1 MITEEMKSTL
11 LDIETN
17 NPEGIQNLKALLKN
31 YSDIINKDQSTLSE
45 EEEQSLCD
53 LQDNIMI
60 LIFGPLYSQF
70 KFEYIQSDTIMDEE
84 ETFIEDLCKFYFGQ
98 QMKDYIIFLLMIRLP
113 QGTAI
118 TIFGIGS
125 RPLTKDTVLT
135 IENTQLIPIL
145 I

>member
-11 LDIETN
+11 LDIEIN

-70 KFEYIQSDTIMDEE
+70 KFEYIQSYTTMEEVLDSFTFKVGASQGKAYIESQEISFNRGGTIINKE
-84 ETFIEDLCKFYFGQ
+84 L
-98 QMKDYIIFLLMIRLP
+98 
-113 QGTAI
+113 
-118 TIFGIGS
+118 
-125 RPLTKDTVLT
+125 
-135 IENTQLIPIL
+135 
-145 I
+145 

>member
-1 MITEEMKSTL
+1 MITEEMKSIL

-60 LIFGPLYSQF
+60 LMFGSLYSQF

-84 ETFIEDLCKFYFGQ
+84 ETFIKDLCKFY
-98 QMKDYIIFLLMIRLP
+98 LVTNERLHHLP
-113 QGTAI
+113 I
-118 TIFGIGS
+118 TS
-125 RPLTKDTVLT
+125 SSY
-135 IENTQLIPIL
+135 
-145 I
+145 

>member
-11 LDIETN
+11 LDIEIN

-60 LIFGPLYSQF
+60 LMFGPLYSQF

-84 ETFIEDLCKFYFGQ
+84 ETFIDDLCKYYFGN
-98 QMKDYIIFLLMIRLP
+98 K
-113 QGTAI
+113 
-118 TIFGIGS
+118 
-125 RPLTKDTVLT
+125 
-135 IENTQLIPIL
+135 
-145 I
+145 

>member
-1 MITEEMKSTL
+1 
-11 LDIETN
+11 
-17 NPEGIQNLKALLKN
+17 
-31 YSDIINKDQSTLSE
+31 
-45 EEEQSLCD
+45 
-53 LQDNIMI
+53 
-60 LIFGPLYSQF
+60 
-70 KFEYIQSDTIMDEE
+70 
-84 ETFIEDLCKFYFGQ
+84 
-98 QMKDYIIFLLMIRLP
+98 MKDYIILLLMIKLP